1 VRAPE
6 PTPESGQRFALIE
19 LDEVALLL
27 PQSDLHGV
35 EPVLDVDARL
45 ASGGAAGKIRLRT
58 GLWPVFCPSDDLEPL
73 AQMLPKRRICA
84 MLLTGN
90 QLFGLVC
97 SRVGSVLA
105 PEVKRLPLPECM
117 SASSAVLGELG
128 LHAGRIVCVTS
139 SARLL
144 SGFGYAGG
152 DLEITRTGVID
163 AAIPV

>member
-35 EPVLDVDARL
+35 EPVLDVDPRL
-45 ASGGAAGKIRLRT
+45 AVGGAAGKIRLRT

-73 AQMLPKRRICA
+73 AQLLPKRRICA
-84 MLLTGN
+84 MLLAGN

-97 SRVGSVLA
+97 TSVGSLLA
-105 PEVKRLPLPECM
+105 PEVKSIPVPECM
-117 SASSAVLGELG
+117 PASSAVLGELA
-128 LHAGRIVCVTS
+128 LYAGRIVCVTT

-144 SGFGYAGG
+144 AGFAYTGG
-152 DLEITRTGVID
+152 DLETTATRNID
-163 AAIPV
+163 APIPV